1 VVRILVAEDDP
12 FARRFLELTLRDAGW
27 TVAAAGD
34 GAAAL
39 ELWQAAQPTFDVLI
53 TDVRMPGL
61 DGVQLI
67 RRIRDDDQE
76 AVVIAISADGRD
88 EQIVVGLDAG
98 ADDYLVKPI
107 AAPVLLAKVRT
118 ALRRAGPTTAGAGLL
133 VSGGLQLDPEARRLT
148 RDGTLIALTATELG
162 VVEYLLRNAGR
173 IVSPMQILGAVWG
186 EAYEEDNELLRSAV
200 RRIRRKLEPDPSK
213 PRYLKNH
220 VGLGYSLSG

>member
-1 VVRILVAEDDP
+1 MVRILVAEDDP

-27 TVAAAGD
+27 TVTPAAD
-34 GAAAL
+34 GAEAL
-39 ELWQAAQPTFDVLI
+39 ERWRSAQPTFDVLI
-53 TDVRMPGL
+53 TDVRMPGI

-67 RRIRDDDQE
+67 RQVREDDQE
-76 AVVIAISADGRD
+76 VIVIAISADGRD
-88 EQIVVGLDAG
+88 ERIVVGLDAG

-118 ALRRAGPTTAGAGLL
+118 ALRRAGPPGAGTGLL
-133 VSGGLQLDPEARRLT
+133 VSGVLQLDPDARRLT
-148 RDGTLIALTATELG
+148 RDGTVIALTATELG

-200 RRIRRKLEPDPSK
+200 RRIRRKLEPDPAD
-213 PRYLKNH
+213 PRFLKNH